1 MKSFSQASSEFSSKT
16 DLKEAESALV
26 KKGLAFL
33 GTNSNDEKPY
43 TGGNVKLPL
52 SSQPIVNNVGRRKDL
67 VQPTMFG
74 GHHQRANLGHVET
87 CEIATWLE
95 LPALGI
101 QEPDTT
107 SEMNDPID
115 DLRTT
120 LKVNHEAMLRIP
132 DLMVTTAA
140 EVL

>member
-1 MKSFSQASSEFSSKT
+1 MKQPS
-16 DLKEAESALV
+16 
-26 KKGLAFL
+26 
-33 GTNSNDEKPY
+33 
-43 TGGNVKLPL
+43 

-74 GHHQRANLGHVET
+74 GHHLRANLGHVEA

-101 QEPDTT
+101 QEPGTA
-107 SEMNDPID
+107 SGMNDPID
-115 DLRTT
+115 DPRTM

-132 DLMVTTAA
+132 TVMVTTAA